1 MVRHWVDP
9 CVAYA
14 CRVFS
19 HLLPLCLKCEWR
31 EELVV
36 SIGPADG
43 VQMLPEGAIKGEGVE
58 GGVHLAEVTE
68 VHGGEEGEHT
78 QQQLWGEVQEGG
90 RLHCICTD
98 KHVTESTTMC
108 SP

>member
-1 MVRHWVDP
+1 MYQNRVVWHWVDP
-9 CVAYA
+9 SVAYA

-19 HLLPLCLKCEWR
+19 HLLPLCLKWEWR

-90 RLHCICTD
+90 RLHCICTI
-98 KHVTESTTMC
+98 M
-108 SP
+108 